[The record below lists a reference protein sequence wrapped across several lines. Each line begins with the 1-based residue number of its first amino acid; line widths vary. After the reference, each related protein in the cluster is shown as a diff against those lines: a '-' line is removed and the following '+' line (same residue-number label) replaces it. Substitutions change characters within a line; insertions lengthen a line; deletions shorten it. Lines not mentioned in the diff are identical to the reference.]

1 MVRSAVRRNGT
12 GVLRRMQKLLH
23 LILVLFCFLP
33 TAQAEE
39 RTGTLSVTSTVEGA
53 IVWVNNRE
61 VGKTPYLGVLPV
73 GTHSLRVAA
82 RYYDPWVS
90 RIQIREGQKTKK
102 EVELFEGGGTVEF
115 IVTPRRAEVVIDG
128 KPAGL
133 APIRLTDLP
142 PGEHRYI
149 ISAEVH
155 EGTTGTFRFQQGD
168 NLVIVEDLEPSA
180 GKWEV
185 RSTPEGAEVYIDDEL
200 AGTTP
205 LSLRGISSD
214 VHRVRVSKAGYGTVF
229 REVDTSSGGRGELT
243 VNLPQSSGRLR
254 VNTRSETAVVRV
266 NGNLIGS
273 GKKVSLPIQ
282 RGVYTLRVEEE
293 GFKAAEARLNMPR
306 GGTIL
311 YKARLVDESNSAN
324 SVLALSTPLTSSWVF
339 WSTVGGIG
347 AGAGIATAV
356 VVIGNQPEPPPD
368 GDVKVTLP

>member
-1 MVRSAVRRNGT
+1 
-12 GVLRRMQKLLH
+12 MQKLLH
-23 LILVLFCFLP
+23 LILVLLWFLP
-33 TAQAEE
+33 QANAEE
-39 RTGTLSVTSTVEGA
+39 RTGTLSVSSSVEGA

-61 VGKTPYLGVLPV
+61 VGTTPYSAELPV

-90 RIQIREGQKTKK
+90 RIQIREGRTTTK

-115 IVTPRRAEVVIDG
+115 IVSPSKAEVVIDG

-149 ISAEVH
+149 ISADVH
-155 EGTTGTFRFQQGD
+155 EGATGTFRFQQGD
-168 NLVIVEDLEPSA
+168 NLVIVEELEPSA

-185 RSTPEGAEVYIDDEL
+185 RSTPEGAEVFIDDEL
-200 AGTTP
+200 AGVTP
-205 LSLRGISSD
+205 LSLSGISSD
-214 VHRVRVSKAGYGTVF
+214 VHRVRVSKDGYGSVF
-229 REVDTSSGGRGELT
+229 REVDTSAGGRGELT
-243 VNLPQSSGRLR
+243 VNLPDSSGRLR
-254 VNTRSETAVVRV
+254 VKTRSDSAEVRV
-266 NGNLIGS
+266 NGNLIGTGS
-273 GKKVSLPIQ
+273 SVTLPIQ
-282 RGVYTLRVEEE
+282 RGVYTLRVEED

-306 GGTIL
+306 SGSIL
-311 YKARLVDESNSAN
+311 YKARLVEASETAN
-324 SVLALSTPLTSSWVF
+324 SVLAISTPLTSSWIF
-339 WSTVGGIG
+339 WSAVGGVG

>member
-1 MVRSAVRRNGT
+1 MVRSAVRRYGT

-23 LILVLFCFLP
+23 LILVLLWFLP
-33 TAQAEE
+33 QANAEE
-39 RTGTLSVTSTVEGA
+39 RTGTLSVSSSVEGA

-61 VGKTPYLGVLPV
+61 VGTTPYSAELPV

-90 RIQIREGQKTKK
+90 RVQIREGRTTTK

-115 IVTPRRAEVVIDG
+115 IVSPSKAEVVIDG

-149 ISAEVH
+149 ISADVH

-168 NLVIVEDLEPSA
+168 NLVIVEELEPSA

-185 RSTPEGAEVYIDDEL
+185 RSTPEGAEVFIDDEL
-200 AGTTP
+200 AGVTP
-205 LSLRGISSD
+205 LSLSGISSD
-214 VHRVRVSKAGYGTVF
+214 VHRVRVSKDGYGSVF
-229 REVDTSSGGRGELT
+229 REVDTSAGGRGELT
-243 VNLPQSSGRLR
+243 VNLPDSSGRLR
-254 VNTRSETAVVRV
+254 VKTRSDSAEVRV
-266 NGNLIGS
+266 NGNLIGTGS
-273 GKKVSLPIQ
+273 SVTLPIQ
-282 RGVYTLRVEEE
+282 RGVYTLRVEED

-306 GGTIL
+306 SGSIL
-311 YKARLVDESNSAN
+311 YKARLVEASETAN
-324 SVLALSTPLTSSWVF
+324 SVLAISTPLTSSWIF
-339 WSTVGGIG
+339 WSAVGGVG